1 MAIRKQLICKVH
13 QPAYVLTA
21 PEQQYFSRI
30 VESREHGSWCPNHL
44 ALASELAR
52 TMQQLDEANQALA
65 TGLIINSKANPALA
79 VKVSLSNVIVNL
91 NRLLGLSASQK
102 GVSVTTQAKRNQNE
116 FDMSEVVSSD
126 YLKELL
132 ADHPYN
138 DS

>member
-1 MAIRKQLICKVH
+1 
-13 QPAYVLTA
+13 
-21 PEQQYFSRI
+21 
-30 VESREHGSWCPNHL
+30 
-44 ALASELAR
+44 
-52 TMQQLDEANQALA
+52 MQQLDEANQALA

-102 GVSVTTQAKRNQNE
+102 GVSGTTQAKRNQNE

>member
-1 MAIRKQLICKVH
+1 MALRKQLICKVH
-13 QPAYVLTA
+13 QPAYALTK

-30 VESREHGSWCPNHL
+30 VESRERGAWCPNHL

-79 VKVSLSNVIVNL
+79 VKVSLSNVVVTL

-102 GVSVTTQAKRNQNE
+102 GVSGTTQAKRNQNE
-116 FDMSEVVSSD
+116 FDINEIVSSD